1 MSSGDEDAPPPKPAA
16 STSKPAMHQFL
27 RTAGSDSSSSSSD
40 DDDDDSD
47 SDSDDGA
54 KPKKPK
60 SKLPR
65 ASDSEDE
72 DSDEEG
78 KPGIKILSA
87 TEKRL
92 AEMEATGKVM
102 ENGLKINDW
111 VVISTGEYMIQLVS
125 SLAKLLSQNS
135 TNLCA

>member
-40 DDDDDSD
+40 DDDDSD

-54 KPKKPK
+54 KPKKTK

>member
-27 RTAGSDSSSSSSD
+27 RTAGSDSSSSSS